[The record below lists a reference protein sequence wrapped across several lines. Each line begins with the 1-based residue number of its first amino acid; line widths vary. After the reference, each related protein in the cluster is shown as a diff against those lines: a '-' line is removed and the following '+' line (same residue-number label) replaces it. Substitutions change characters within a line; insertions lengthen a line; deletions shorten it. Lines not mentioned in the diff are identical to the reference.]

1 MILEKY
7 FPNKPMMLAT
17 NFVSIVQKPL
27 EIQGFVQVHGILTK
41 RPGYEFFE
49 TTSYEEIY
57 ADIVQN
63 LENPGV
69 EHVVLDIDSP
79 GGEVSGLFDLC
90 DFIRQ
95 AKREKS
101 IVALANDDCLSAAY
115 AIAASCS
122 KVLVSRT
129 SAVGSIGVIATHLD
143 VSEADKKDGLR
154 YTTIFKGAR
163 KNDLNPHEPLKN
175 EALAALDDE
184 CERLYE
190 MFVELVAKGRKLS
203 VEAVKAT
210 EAGIFYGENAVKAG
224 LADEVTT
231 FFERKEIMEIDE
243 EIIEKPAV
251 LAEGQDQE
259 ADTFRSEIS
268 EIAKL
273 CKLAKMPEKL
283 AEFVESG
290 VSVEEAREALMKAL
304 AGKTEDI
311 LSAVSMS
318 QKPPESPV
326 VAAAKARATQI

>member
-17 NFVSIVQKPL
+17 NFASAAPKPL
-27 EIQGFVQVHGILTK
+27 EIRGFVQIHGILTK

-57 ADIVQN
+57 TDISKN

-69 EHVVLDIDSP
+69 EQIILDIDSP

-90 DFIRQ
+90 EFISL
-95 AKREKS
+95 AKREKL
-101 IVALANDDCLSAAY
+101 IIALANDDCLSAAY

-143 VSEADKKDGLR
+143 VSEADKKDGFA

-163 KNDLNPHEPLKN
+163 KNDLNPHKPLEN
-175 EALAALDDE
+175 EALAALDEE

-190 MFVELVAKGRKLS
+190 MFVELVAKGRNIS
-203 VEAVKAT
+203 TTAVRAT

-231 FFERKEIMEIDE
+231 TFRMEKIMEVDGE
-243 EIIEKPAV
+243 NAGNPAI
-251 LAEGQDQE
+251 LGGEPDPYK
-259 ADTFRSEIS
+259 SEIT

-283 AEFVESG
+283 AEFIEAG
-290 VSVEEAREALMKAL
+290 TSVDEAREALMKAM
-304 AGKTEDI
+304 ACKTEDI

-326 VAAAKARATQI
+326 VAAAKARITSNF